1 MTGCGASAAI
11 RITRRLQNSRD
22 CHISTLR
29 RGPSATMETCETAL
43 INFPP
48 DEHISPSNLVPGSV
62 LHHQDHTS
70 HNVVTIPKSVTETT
84 VSIPPMMPDPAME
97 QAIDEKVK
105 KQRPEVD
112 VLMNGSPA
120 EPSAAPPVPVL
131 ASMPGNPAAGP
142 VPICPAVAG
151 H

>member
-1 MTGCGASAAI
+1 
-11 RITRRLQNSRD
+11 
-22 CHISTLR
+22 
-29 RGPSATMETCETAL
+29 
-43 INFPP
+43 
-48 DEHISPSNLVPGSV
+48 
-62 LHHQDHTS
+62 
-70 HNVVTIPKSVTETT
+70 
-84 VSIPPMMPDPAME
+84 MMPDPAME

-142 VPICPAVAG
+142 VPSAQPSQGIDWTSVVIGTLIVGGAVAAGVAASSGGGSSSGGG
-151 H
+151 HPTSSSHASGGAVGFCH